1 MNTYSWEHDE
11 RWEGVDAIL
20 STEHKIILTV
30 HCSDTYYPLQFLSYL
45 SPLSKTTFKSCTISP
60 LFRLIIKQ
68 KFILRFYFKFI
79 VCCSLQTQ
87 EIFLMSPVWYK
98 CQITIPISFY
108 ADSKFNFGHLE
119 IKFHNLKLNTD
130 HNLSCCFKMKALCYH
145 YDNINPHLNQVPF
158 LLKYKILNL
167 LAKKSTNIQF
177 IMCLIIFSIS
187 VWILQCTSLSKAKNC
202 L

>member
-30 HCSDTYYPLQFLSYL
+30 HSSDTYNPFQFLCYL
-45 SPLSKTTFKSCTISP
+45 SPLSKTTFKSGTISP

-87 EIFLMSPVWYK
+87 EIFLISPVWYK
-98 CQITIPISFY
+98 CQITTY

-130 HNLSCCFKMKALCYH
+130 QNLSCCVKMKALCYH
-145 YDNINPHLNQVPF
+145 YELLN
-158 LLKYKILNL
+158 
-167 LAKKSTNIQF
+167 
-177 IMCLIIFSIS
+177 
-187 VWILQCTSLSKAKNC
+187 W
-202 L
+202 

>member
-1 MNTYSWEHDE
+1 MLPFWFCRNIIW
-11 RWEGVDAIL
+11 
-20 STEHKIILTV
+20 ILTAGNMTRDGKEWMPFCRQSIKSSSQFTAPIRITPSNSLATSL
-30 HCSDTYYPLQFLSYL
+30 HCQQKP
-45 SPLSKTTFKSCTISP
+45 FKSCTISP

-98 CQITIPISFY
+98 CQITTY

-130 HNLSCCFKMKALCYH
+130 QNLSCCFKMKALCYH
-145 YDNINPHLNQVPF
+145 YDNITPSSFKPSTIFIEVQNI
-158 LLKYKILNL
+158 K
-167 LAKKSTNIQF
+167 LA
-177 IMCLIIFSIS
+177 C
-187 VWILQCTSLSKAKNC
+187 
-202 L
+202 